1 MTDGQK
7 LQNEIASTTPAR
19 RILSID
25 GGGIKGV
32 FPAAFLADIEEKLDR
47 PLVEHFDLI
56 VGTSTGGII
65 ALGLG
70 LGLSAKEILEF
81 YQQRGP
87 EIFRGKRTIGLLKWL
102 GAAKYDPR
110 PLRDALVDVFGDRLL
125 GESKTRLVIPS
136 LDLETGQVHVKKTA
150 HHPRFERDYTERVID
165 VALATAAAPTYFP
178 THRSEV
184 GIPLIDGGMWANNPM
199 ETASVEAL
207 GVLDWQKGDVR
218 LLSVGCTES
227 PLGVAAYR
235 KSRLGLNYWA
245 TRLIDVVMAGQSSA
259 SLGTA
264 QLLLGHDNVYRVSPV
279 VGSDRFKL
287 DRARDIE
294 SLRALGASE
303 ARTQLPL
310 IRDKFFSGPPPEPFV
325 PYRKLGQDVAQ

>member
-1 MTDGQK
+1 M
-7 LQNEIASTTPAR
+7 
-19 RILSID
+19 
-25 GGGIKGV
+25 
-32 FPAAFLADIEEKLDR
+32 
-47 PLVEHFDLI
+47 EHFDLI

-65 ALGLG
+65 ALGIG

-81 YQQRGP
+81 YQRRGP
-87 EIFRGKRTIGLLKWL
+87 EIFRGNRTTGLLKWL
-102 GAAKYDPR
+102 GAAKYDPQ
-110 PLRDALVDVFGDRLL
+110 PLRNALVDVFGDRLL

-150 HHPRFERDYTERVID
+150 HHPRSERDYTERVID

-199 ETASVEAL
+199 GTASVEAL

-227 PLGVAAYR
+227 PLSVAAYR

-245 TRLIDVVMAGQSSA
+245 TRLIDVIMAGQSSA

>member
-1 MTDGQK
+1 M
-7 LQNEIASTTPAR
+7 QNEVASTLPAR

-65 ALGLG
+65 ALGIG

-81 YQQRGP
+81 YQRRGP
-87 EIFRGKRTIGLLKWL
+87 EIFRGNRTTGLLKWL
-102 GAAKYDPR
+102 GAAKYDPQ
-110 PLRDALVDVFGDRLL
+110 PLRNALVDVFGDRLL

-150 HHPRFERDYTERVID
+150 HHPRSERDYTERVID

-199 ETASVEAL
+199 GTASVEAL

-227 PLGVAAYR
+227 PLSVAAYR

-245 TRLIDVVMAGQSSA
+245 TRLIDVIMAGQSSA